1 MEKAKICM
9 SLDWAGQDKSNNLT
23 RIKNVIN
30 SFDSN
35 VIDYLAI
42 DPVKSNIRLS
52 SEYDQIDVECR
63 EKGISWFPIVS
74 SIRDI
79 NSTRPYYSKLPDG
92 RSGFMLGVSETCIKD
107 FSILEHARDCSD
119 YLILYTGGTT
129 QSEIDRAIEAS
140 EPDIVVHHSFGE
152 PRLDYIKYLQA
163 ISMEFKKRYSVGF
176 KNNSHLTSDMLLLA
190 ASMLDAIFIESTF
203 SINEFNEMDL
213 LNNTCQ
219 FNDLINVINHIK
231 SIAASRGGYEARK
244 ITKVEKSMMKK

>member
-9 SLDWAGQDKSNNLT
+9 SLDWTGQDKSNNLT

-79 NSTRPYYSKLPDG
+79 NLTRPYYSKLPNG

-107 FSILEHARDCSD
+107 FSILEHAKACSD
-119 YLILYTGGTT
+119 YLIIYTGGTT

-163 ISMEFKKRYSVGF
+163 ISMEFEKRYSVGF
-176 KNNSHLTSDMLLLA
+176 KNNSHLTSDILLVA

-219 FNDLINVINHIK
+219 FNDLISVINHIK
-231 SIAASRGGYEARK
+231 LIVASRGGYEARK